1 MSSGA
6 EDELSI
12 DVAESPDGVVTMTVA
27 GELDMSCAGAVTERL
42 EALASGAPVSIVVDL
57 SRLAFVD
64 SSGLNALRLG
74 ARAVVEHNGAIVF
87 AGANAHVARVFE
99 IVGFADS
106 LAVEASVATALLRA
120 RSEAAASG

>member
-1 MSSGA
+1 MSAA
-6 EDELSI
+6 ETGLSI
-12 DVAESPDGVVTMTVA
+12 DVAQSPDGVVTMTVI
-27 GELDMSCAGAVTERL
+27 GELDMSCAGAMTERL
-42 EALASGAPVSIVVDL
+42 ESLASGAPVSIVVDL
-57 SRLAFVD
+57 SGLAFVD

-74 ARAVVEHNGAIVF
+74 AHAVVARNGTIVF

-106 LAVEASVATALLRA
+106 LTVEASVATALSRA